1 MPPGGAGVRAEQ
13 LATLERLA
21 HEALTS
27 DEIGRLLDELAPH
40 EDSLEYDSNEAS
52 LIRLVRREW
61 EKARRVP
68 AELRAEMTRAA
79 SLAMPV
85 WVKARQESDFSQF
98 LPALRANFDLR
109 RRYVE
114 CFDDYDEP
122 YDVLLD
128 DFEPG
133 MKTAEVR
140 AVFDRLKEGQVPL
153 VAAVRQEGEPPVRG
167 RTFPIERP
175 EGVRAEGDRALRVR
189 PVRVAARHG
198 RASVRG
204 VDGDRRHQ
212 ADDPLLR
219 GQPRRPLRDDARD
232 RPRALRARR
241 LARPRAHAARAR
253 RVARPPR
260 VPEPDVGEHGR
271 PQPPVLAL
279 LLSAAAGDRSR
290 RRSRTRR
297 STTGTAPS
305 TGSRPR

>member
-13 LATLERLA
+13 LGDGRPALA
-21 HEALTS
+21 RGAHLRRDRPPARRARA
-27 DEIGRLLDELAPH
+27 DRGRARA
-40 EDSLEYDSNEAS
+40 YDSDEAS
-52 LIRLVRREW
+52 LIRLVRRDW

-98 LPALRANFDLR
+98 LPALRENFELR

-140 AVFDRLKEGQVPL
+140 AVFDRLKQEQVPL
-153 VAAVRQEGEPPVRG
+153 VAAVRESGERPLRG
-167 RTFPIERP
+167 ADLPDRAP
-175 EGVRAEGDRALRVR
+175 EGVRAEGDRALRLR

-198 RASVRG
+198 GAPVRV
-204 VDGDRRHQ
+204 VDRDQRHP

-219 GQPRRPLRDDARD
+219 GQPRRALRDDARD
-232 RPRALRARR
+232 RPRPLRARR

-253 RVARPPR
+253 RLARLPR

-271 PQPPVLAL
+271 PQPPVLAP
-279 LLSAAAGDRSR
+279 LLSAAAGDFPQALGDATPR
-290 RRSRTRR
+290 
-297 STTGTAPS
+297 TGTARS
-305 TGSRPR
+305 TGSSRR